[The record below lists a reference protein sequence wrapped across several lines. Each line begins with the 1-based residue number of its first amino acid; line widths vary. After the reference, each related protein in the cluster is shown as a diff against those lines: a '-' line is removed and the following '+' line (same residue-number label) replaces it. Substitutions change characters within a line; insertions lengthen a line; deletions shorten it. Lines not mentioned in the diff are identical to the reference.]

1 MFKAVGPTKLLR
13 VSYGLRP
20 FPYEITMNCEE
31 CQESISA
38 FLDCD
43 LDDAA
48 SGSIREHLAVCSGC
62 AKVCEDFAAIVD
74 SCRVDNPA
82 EIVPPNAQALWCRIN
97 NIIESE
103 IKPPAPPPVEQ
114 KQTGLIGRRW
124 NFTLSQSIAAI
135 AAVAVISSLLT
146 IVGIRNY
153 FEPNGADF
161 TSRSTASQTTFE
173 KFLSKVGLTETPQ
186 QARERR
192 YREQE
197 AVIDYWNKRVQ
208 ARRAQWDS
216 KIRDAFDR
224 NLNEID
230 QTVSEYNMI
239 LQKDPQ
245 DDLSGEMLDS
255 ALTDKMNLLREFA
268 EL

>member
-1 MFKAVGPTKLLR
+1 
-13 VSYGLRP
+13 
-20 FPYEITMNCEE
+20 MNCEE
-31 CQESISA
+31 CQISISA

-43 LDDAA
+43 LDAAA
-48 SGSIREHLAVCSGC
+48 SNDVREHLALCSPC

-103 IKPPAPPPVEQ
+103 VKPPTEQ
-114 KQTGLIGRRW
+114 LPERSFIRRRW
-124 NFTLSQSIAAI
+124 NFTLSQSIAAL
-135 AAVAVISSLLT
+135 AGVAVISSLLT

-153 FEPNGADF
+153 FEPTGEDF
-161 TSRSTASQTTFE
+161 TLRSASTQTTFE
-173 KFLSKVGLTETPQ
+173 KILSKVGLADTPQ

-192 YREQE
+192 YKEQQ
-197 AVIDYWNKRVQ
+197 AAIDYWNKRVQ
-208 ARRAQWDS
+208 ARKSQWDN

-230 QTVSEYNMI
+230 QTVSEYNQI
-239 LQKDPQ
+239 LQVDPQ

-255 ALTDKMNLLREFA
+255 ALNDKMNLLRQFA